1 MTANLSQL
9 RERLFV
15 AAYRQTLMAEIRK
28 EQAERRTFLDWV
40 ESLDDGPPNAFQA
53 LDEAVTEGC
62 SLALNCVMDNLTK
75 PRAEVID
82 RMSHE
87 LMLTIQERFMVAS

>member
-1 MTANLSQL
+1 
-9 RERLFV
+9 
-15 AAYRQTLMAEIRK
+15 
-28 EQAERRTFLDWV
+28 
-40 ESLDDGPPNAFQA
+40 
-53 LDEAVTEGC
+53 
-62 SLALNCVMDNLTK
+62 MDNLTK